1 MNHSGGQP
9 GKSEWTGVSLSS
21 RNKCMKTSAG
31 IHSPSTILGS
41 GLVHPFLCR
50 LFRVRFERSASDMEA
65 ARVGAGG
72 RGCAAKGILRLFLCA
87 AFCCVLA
94 SCDDASPKTCFDRAV
109 LNCNLIHDFASKGL
123 LGQLESPSAKLTDA
137 KTGASAPMKRK
148 EVIDDKIAF
157 IEQSLEK
164 VRKLRQTDDTRDIV
178 QASMA
183 LHEYVLPVYRSEYQQ
198 LAKLHD
204 DGAAKEPI
212 EALASAITV
221 KYRAGFEALS
231 ERLTTAG
238 KAYASRHDIKVVW
251 DVRASP
257 SQ

>member
-1 MNHSGGQP
+1 
-9 GKSEWTGVSLSS
+9 
-21 RNKCMKTSAG
+21 MKTSAG
-31 IHSPSTILGS
+31 IHSPSTGLGS
-41 GLVHPFLCR
+41 GLVHPFLRR
-50 LFRVRFERSASDMEA
+50 LFRVRFEWSASGLEA

-123 LGQLESPSAKLTDA
+123 LRQLESPSVKLTDA
-137 KTGASAPMKRK
+137 RTGASAPMKRK

-164 VRKLRQTDDTRDIV
+164 VRKLRQTVDTKDIV
-178 QASMA
+178 QASIA

-204 DGAAKEPI
+204 DGAAKGPI

-231 ERLTTAG
+231 DRLTTAG

-251 DVRASP
+251 DVRTSL
-257 SQ
+257 SH

>member
-1 MNHSGGQP
+1 MNHSEGQSL
-9 GKSEWTGVSLSS
+9 KSEWTGVSLSS

-31 IHSPSTILGS
+31 IHFPST
-41 GLVHPFLCR
+41 GLVSVHVLP
-50 LFRVRFERSASDMEA
+50 
-65 ARVGAGG
+65 
-72 RGCAAKGILRLFLCA
+72 ILRLFLCA

-123 LGQLESPSAKLTDA
+123 LRQLGSPSIKLTDA
-137 KTGASAPMKRK
+137 RTGASAPMKRK

-157 IEQSLEK
+157 IEQSLER

-178 QASMA
+178 QASIA
-183 LHEYVLPVYRSEYQQ
+183 LHEYVLPVYRNEYQQ
-198 LAKLHD
+198 LAKLYD

-231 ERLTTAG
+231 DRLTTAG
-238 KAYASRHDIKVVW
+238 KAYASRNDIKVVW
-251 DVRASP
+251 DVRTSP